1 MSPEFRLKHARIGST
16 ILVTLSLLLLCVATS
31 NSTYAHGF
39 ARLDSST
46 LPSGSSVQLTPT
58 YSTHTGSI
66 PTVSVGQG
74 TTFNVVIPIQNCG
87 GTCWVDQGYPIDVYI
102 VEVNHEGEPNSC
114 SQSPAAIKMLTTRNG
129 TAFNLQVGDGFAW
142 PSSATS
148 TAFGSPWYAICIH
161 VEVPKNSQ
169 FYPKPDF
176 VTGAAA
182 DEGTNNVYKVI
193 CDHAPADSVSPLQL
207 TQGQSVTV
215 TGHYWVPVYSDV
227 PETVV
232 HVSIRSYP
240 DPNHYVIWG
249 AIQQP
254 AVDASGNWTVS
265 FPITVDFSPGTYYA
279 CIGSQVYNTCF
290 SEYKQGIP
298 FQVVDTSSAP
308 QPTASLPTPTSTSS
322 STTPTV
328 TVTITATVSQGTTP
342 TTPAQPTPLV
352 ASAGVPFFALLAI
365 VGGML
370 LCIVGGGVIW
380 YVVRRRATP

>member
-1 MSPEFRLKHARIGST
+1 MSPEFRVKHATIGST

-31 NSTYAHGF
+31 KSTYARRV

-58 YSTHTGSI
+58 YPTHTGSI

-74 TTFNVVIPIQNCG
+74 TTFNVVISIQNCG
-87 GTCWVDQGYPIDVYI
+87 NPCWVDQGYPIDVYI
-102 VEVNHEGEPNSC
+102 VEVNHEGTPATC

-129 TAFNLQVGDGFAW
+129 TANNLQVGDGFTW

-161 VEVPKNSQ
+161 IEVPQNSQ

-193 CDHAPADSVSPLQL
+193 CDHAPTDSVSPPQL

-215 TGHYWVPVYSDV
+215 TGHYWVPVYTDV

-240 DPNHYVIWG
+240 DPYHYIIWG

-254 AVDASGNWTVS
+254 AVDAAGNWTVS
-265 FPITVDFSPGTYYA
+265 FPITPDFSPGTYYA
-279 CIGSQVYNTCF
+279 CVGSQVHNTCF
-290 SEYKQGIP
+290 SDYKQGIP
-298 FQVVDTSSAP
+298 FRVVGTSSAP
-308 QPTASLPTPTSTSS
+308 QPTTNLPTPPASSS
-322 STTPTV
+322 STTPTA
-328 TVTITATVSQGTTP
+328 TATITAAISVGTTP
-342 TTPAQPTPLV
+342 TTPSQPTPPV
-352 ASAGVPFFALLAI
+352 AAAGVSFVVLLALAG
-365 VGGML
+365 VLL